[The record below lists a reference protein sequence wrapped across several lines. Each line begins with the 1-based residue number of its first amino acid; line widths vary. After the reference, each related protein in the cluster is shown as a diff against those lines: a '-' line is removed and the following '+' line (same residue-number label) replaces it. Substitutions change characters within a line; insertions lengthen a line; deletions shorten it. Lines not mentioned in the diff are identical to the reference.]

1 MRAVLLIGIHRE
13 ELAFGEAVAAGL
25 DPARLALLRIP
36 NGLSGAHPNADQA
49 FYYRT
54 NHREIYSQVLTQ
66 VRGHYDLVLDLHTG
80 VNEPG
85 RCADWIAGDRRLLE
99 RLLDD
104 WATADPAAEQPAARP
119 PLRGLLL
126 TDPNTPVTAIGP
138 LIRTHTVIPDT
149 IWRNDHF
156 RYLGLEVYLPAPGP
170 GTHLDWAFAQRLI
183 EQALTCAAGDA

>member
-25 DPARLALLRIP
+25 DPARIALLRIP
-36 NGLSGAHPNADQA
+36 MGVSGTRPSAAQA

-66 VRGHYDLVLDLHTG
+66 VRGRYDLVLDLHAG

-85 RCADWIAGDRRLLE
+85 RCADWIAGDRRLLA
-99 RLLDD
+99 RLLGD
-104 WATADPAAEQPAARP
+104 WDTAALASAPPGARP
-119 PLRGLLL
+119 PVRGLLL
-126 TDPNTPVTAIGP
+126 TAPDTPLTVVAP
-138 LIRTHTVIPDT
+138 LVRTHTVIPKA
-149 IWRNDHF
+149 IWRNDAF

-170 GTHLDWAFAQRLI
+170 GTGPDWAFARGLI
-183 EQALTCAAGDA
+183 EQALICAET